1 MSGFTRRDCKWD
13 GRSHELTEGHP
24 LTGGCSPIFPH
35 RQLKSKRA
43 SRADGKGRSAAR
55 GGCSAGLLHEL
66 LSLVG
71 TEAGGGPLERSQP
84 REHPRTAPV
93 SRIPQPPP
101 TSPAGGT
108 RSSSA
113 ASSGAEHRSSA
124 AQKGAEEKP
133 GWLPPPS
140 SQAPPFRPPPPAARA
155 APRWEAALRAEDAAF
170 SPGPTSLTLCLP
182 QLRGEPGR
190 TEAGVERAGGA
201 SARSS
206 QPCYPHPTRP
216 QPPLTPPPLPG
227 PERCGSPARGLRP
240 RSPNG
245 PPLGSPTRPFRR
257 RKLQAGK
264 FRVRTAPGDVATSL
278 CPALPWGVSMGG
290 GIGGG
295 GTHLPSAIAL
305 FILGVGEGTSG
316 GAKSSGS
323 GTILEIAEQVL
334 VQKLQ
339 PERGAERGEGALP
352 VPVPSLIG
360 GMSSPRAG
368 VSIQARLPLPPCPPA
383 CLLPPSSLPPAAR
396 TGPGPELRRIPRR
409 QSRRRRRGAR
419 SLAAA
424 DPGSERA
431 GRGAWRGDECFM
443 GSCGLT

>member
-1 MSGFTRRDCKWD
+1 MGGSLESRGCRFFPRPNLLNTLPAPTSGGAR
-13 GRSHELTEGHP
+13 
-24 LTGGCSPIFPH
+24 PH
-35 RQLKSKRA
+35 R
-43 SRADGKGRSAAR
+43 
-55 GGCSAGLLHEL
+55 
-66 LSLVG
+66 
-71 TEAGGGPLERSQP
+71 GGGREGRRGLSPQLAAVLPPSNPASASAHPSTSPEP
-84 REHPRTAPV
+84 REMRTPNPWAPV
-93 SRIPQPPP
+93 
-101 TSPAGGT
+101 A
-108 RSSSA
+108 
-113 ASSGAEHRSSA
+113 
-124 AQKGAEEKP
+124 
-133 GWLPPPS
+133 
-140 SQAPPFRPPPPAARA
+140 
-155 APRWEAALRAEDAAF
+155 
-170 SPGPTSLTLCLP
+170 LP
-182 QLRGEPGR
+182 Q
-190 TEAGVERAGGA
+190 
-201 SARSS
+201 
-206 QPCYPHPTRP
+206 QWD
-216 QPPLTPPPLPG
+216 
-227 PERCGSPARGLRP
+227 
-240 RSPNG
+240 
-245 PPLGSPTRPFRR
+245 PFRR

-278 CPALPWGVSMGG
+278 CPALPWGVSVGG
-290 GIGGG
+290 VSGGG

-316 GAKSSGS
+316 GAKSSGG
-323 GTILEIAEQVL
+323 GTILEKAEQVL

>member
-13 GRSHELTEGHP
+13 GRSYELTAGHP
-24 LTGGCSPIFPH
+24 LTGAAARSRPH
-35 RQLKSKRA
+35 RQLESKRA
-43 SRADGKGRSAAR
+43 ARADGKGRSATG

-71 TEAGGGPLERSQP
+71 TERSRNGRGSL
-84 REHPRTAPV
+84 REGSAPRTSPV
-93 SRIPQPPP
+93 SGIPQPPR
-101 TSPAGGT
+101 TSPAGGI
-108 RSSSA
+108 RSPRLLRSLVG
-113 ASSGAEHRSSA
+113 SGASLLGSREGS
-124 AQKGAEEKP
+124 GGKP

-190 TEAGVERAGGA
+190 TEAGVEGAGGA

-206 QPCYPHPTRP
+206 QPCYPHPARP
-216 QPPLTPPPLPG
+216 QPPLTSLPLPG
-227 PERCGSPARGLRP
+227 PERCEPPTQGLRP

-245 PPLGSPTRPFRR
+245 GTRPLRR

-278 CPALPWGVSMGG
+278 CPALPRGVSAGG
-290 GIGGG
+290 VSGGG

-323 GTILEIAEQVL
+323 GTILEKAEQVL

-396 TGPGPELRRIPRR
+396 TGPGPGLRRIPRR

-419 SLAAA
+419 SLQQRI
-424 DPGSERA
+424 PGASERGA
-431 GRGAWRGDECFM
+431 GLGEAMNVLWDHVV
-443 GSCGLT
+443 

>member
-1 MSGFTRRDCKWD
+1 MYIPGLGDPATSAN
-13 GRSHELTEGHP
+13 
-24 LTGGCSPIFPH
+24 FP
-35 RQLKSKRA
+35 
-43 SRADGKGRSAAR
+43 
-55 GGCSAGLLHEL
+55 
-66 LSLVG
+66 
-71 TEAGGGPLERSQP
+71 
-84 REHPRTAPV
+84 
-93 SRIPQPPP
+93 
-101 TSPAGGT
+101 GGT

-216 QPPLTPPPLPG
+216 QPLLTPPPLPS
-227 PERCGSPARGLRP
+227 PERCGPPTRGLRS
-240 RSPNG
+240 RSPNSG
-245 PPLGSPTRPFRR
+245 TRPFRR

-278 CPALPWGVSMGG
+278 CPALPWGVSVGG
-290 GIGGG
+290 VSGGG

-316 GAKSSGS
+316 GAKSSGG
-323 GTILEIAEQVL
+323 GTILEKAEQVL